1 MNKVIEFILQNKEII
16 ADIIAIFVAVVLFII
31 KKKPVKV
38 LSTIKELGLRLLP
51 FLINDAEKTELK
63 GDDKKE
69 YVFAH
74 LVQAFVD
81 DGYDPKL
88 IEQERKYWLN
98 EIEVILSTPQ
108 KKGVNVDEK

>member
-1 MNKVIEFILQNKEII
+1 MNKVLEFVIENKELI
-16 ADIIAIFVAVVLFII
+16 ADAVAIVVAIVLFII
-31 KKKPVKV
+31 KKKPIKV

-63 GDDKKE
+63 GEDKKD

-74 LVQAFVD
+74 LIQAFVD
-81 DGYDPKL
+81 EGYDPKL
-88 IEQERKYWLN
+88 IEQDSKYWFN

-108 KKGVNVDEK
+108 KKGEK

>member
-1 MNKVIEFILQNKEII
+1 MIKVLEFVIENKELI
-16 ADIIAIFVAVVLFII
+16 ADAVAIVVAIILFII

-51 FLINDAEKTELK
+51 FLINDAEKTDLK
-63 GDDKKE
+63 GEDKKE
-69 YVFAH
+69 FVFAH

-81 DGYDPKL
+81 EGYDPKL

-108 KKGVNVDEK
+108 KKER